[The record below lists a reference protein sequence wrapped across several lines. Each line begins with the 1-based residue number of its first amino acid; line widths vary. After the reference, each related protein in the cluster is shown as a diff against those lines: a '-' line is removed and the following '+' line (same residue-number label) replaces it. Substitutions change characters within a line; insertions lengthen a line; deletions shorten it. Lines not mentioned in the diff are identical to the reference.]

1 MFYRLRG
8 TLIHTEP
15 GMAAV
20 ECGGVGFKCLTS
32 LSTLRVLPRQGEEA
46 TLYTHLNV
54 REDAIDLFGF
64 ATVAELNCFKMLT
77 GVSGVGPK
85 VALAI
90 LSELTPERV
99 AAAVATGDSKAFT
112 RASGVGPKLAQRI
125 ALELRDKVKNL
136 QTSGDSFPAASAAGA
151 VSASSNAAAAV
162 NALAVLG
169 YQPSD
174 AAAIVAKFDSSL
186 PVEEL
191 IRLSL
196 KSMDTGNRSSGV

>member
-20 ECGGVGFKCLTS
+20 ECGTVAFKCLTS
-32 LSTLRVLPRQGEEA
+32 LSTQRALPRQGEEA
-46 TLYTHLNV
+46 ILYTYLNV
-54 REDAIDLFGF
+54 REDALDLFGF
-64 ATVAELNCFKMLT
+64 ATISELNCFKMLT
-77 GVSGVGPK
+77 AVSGVGPK

-90 LSELTPERV
+90 LSALKPEQIAV
-99 AAAVATGDSKAFT
+99 AVATGDSRALT

-125 ALELRDKVKNL
+125 ALELRDKVKKL
-136 QTSGDSFPAASAAGA
+136 QSSGAMPEMPAGQ
-151 VSASSNAAAAV
+151 VSASSNTGAAV

-169 YQPSD
+169 FAPSD
-174 AAAIVAKFDSSL
+174 AAATVAKFDGSL

-191 IRLSL
+191 IRRSL
-196 KSMDTGNRSSGV
+196 QSMDPEKHGKK